1 MSRWKK
7 ICLLVTIVFGINW
20 YITYNLRHYVVH
32 YAQNAFNND
41 IDVVAYFIIR
51 ELKDIPLYYRESGEF
66 LYEYSARSDY
76 PVIRRNDSKTVLALD
91 VEGYDFDLADKYYN
105 YDKFGNF
112 IDDFYSKDDDDLTYE
127 DKIELSKIKE
137 VLLQPILDIQPK
149 PVINLQW
156 LFNFLN
162 KDMIDEYNSRKKN
175 ISQ

>member
-7 ICLLVTIVFGINW
+7 ILLLVTIIFGINW
-20 YITYNLRHYVVH
+20 YTTYNLRHYVVY

-41 IDVVAYFIIR
+41 IDVVAYYLIK
-51 ELKDIPLYYRESGEF
+51 ELKDIPLYFSESPKFIFQYRVRG
-66 LYEYSARSDY
+66 LPIIWRKD
-76 PVIRRNDSKTVLALD
+76 VKMALMLD
-91 VEGYDFDLADKYYN
+91 NEGYDFDLADKYYN

-149 PVINLQW
+149 PAINLQW
-156 LFNFLN
+156 LFDFLN